1 MKPNELLETIIIISI
16 EVAVAILTGI
26 ILYHTTT

>member
-16 EVAVAILTGI
+16 EVAVAVICGILM
-26 ILYHTTT
+26 YQTTI